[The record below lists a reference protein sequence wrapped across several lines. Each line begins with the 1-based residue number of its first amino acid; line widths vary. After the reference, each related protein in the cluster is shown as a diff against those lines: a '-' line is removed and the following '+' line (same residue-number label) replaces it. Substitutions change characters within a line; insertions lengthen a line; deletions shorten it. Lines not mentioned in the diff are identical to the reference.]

1 MKAKKFKSAE
11 ANNRKKQITVSYT
24 SGKRISI
31 HYSSLGIT
39 ENIKRVWIDSETR
52 GQSVG
57 MEYENGK
64 TDYMPYDQP
73 LAIAKDSEFVLQNQ
87 IENLIA
93 QIKEAIHAKKISK
106 RYLAEQLHTSDNQIQ
121 RLLNPAILNKNLEQL
136 YRIGSLLNLDL
147 ELSAKPSDEAAA

>member
-1 MKAKKFKSAE
+1 MKTKKIRSVI
-11 ANNRKKQITVSYT
+11 ANNRKKQLFVTYT
-24 SGKRISI
+24 SGKKVAV

-39 ENIKRVWIDSETR
+39 ENIERVWVDVETK
-52 GQSVG
+52 GQSIG
-57 MEYENGK
+57 IEYQSGG

-73 LAIAKDSEFVLQNQ
+73 LAISKDPEFVLQNQ

-93 QIKEAIHAKKISK
+93 QIKETIQDKKISK

-136 YRIGSLLNLDL
+136 YRVAALLDMDL
-147 ELSAKPSDEAAA
+147 ELSAKPSDAAA